1 MNVTV
6 FVSDVND
13 NSPQFTLPVGYQFSV
28 MEGVAGLTVGV
39 VKVNQQVFF
48 LDCRAGR
55 ENGREKLFYLRK
67 YAIY

>member
-28 MEGVAGLTVGV
+28 VEGVAGLAAGV

-48 LDCRAGR
+48 S
-55 ENGREKLFYLRK
+55 
-67 YAIY
+67 